1 MLIQVKPN
9 MGVFEDIFG
18 YILHGTIA
26 GLPTYL
32 VMLFPLIVGLIVGFL
47 ARKFLKWAIIAA
59 VVLLI
64 VAYLGFF
71 GLSLGT
77 LKDLADQYGPMA
89 IQYGTLLIGILPLG
103 VGFFV
108 GLIIGFLIGK

>member
-1 MLIQVKPN
+1 
-9 MGVFEDIFG
+9 MGVLDGIFG
-18 YILHGTIA
+18 YILHGTIL

-32 VMLFPLIVGLIVGFL
+32 VMLFPLIIGLIVGFL
-47 ARKFLKWAIIAA
+47 ARKFLKWAIISAI
-59 VVLLI
+59 VIFI

-71 GLSLGT
+71 GLNLTT
-77 LKDLADQYGPMA
+77 LKNLADQYGPIA
-89 IQYGTLLIGILPLG
+89 IQYGTLLVGILPLG

>member
-1 MLIQVKPN
+1 
-9 MGVFEDIFG
+9 MGVLDGIFG
-18 YILHGTIA
+18 YILHGTIL

-32 VMLFPLIVGLIVGFL
+32 VMLFPLIIGLIMGFL

-59 VVLLI
+59 IVIFI

-71 GLSLGT
+71 GLNLTT
-77 LKDLADQYGPMA
+77 LKNLADQYGPIA
-89 IQYGTLLIGILPLG
+89 IQYGTLLVGILPLG

>member
-1 MLIQVKPN
+1 
-9 MGVFEDIFG
+9 MGVLDGIFN
-18 YILHGTIA
+18 YILHGTIV

-47 ARKFLKWAIIAA
+47 TRKFLKWAIIAA
-59 VVLLI
+59 I
-64 VAYLGFF
+64 VIFIAAYLGFF
-71 GLSLGT
+71 GLNLGT
-77 LKDLADQYGPMA
+77 LKNLADQYGPIA

-108 GLIIGFLIGK
+108 GLIIGFLVAK